1 MKASDIKT
9 LDKSIQRR
17 VRLEEKVVKAIYNAV
32 AEKAHRIRLCD
43 GEEWAN
49 DNVQSWAELK
59 NDMHQCDEEWLQI
72 VFKPGTF
79 TDEVMSGIKHRCTLW
94 LVYGNDGYDVVC
106 DCAYN
111 SQQVHDFISPIMD
124 AAADK
129 AERGVA

>member
-1 MKASDIKT
+1 MKASDIKG
-9 LDKSIQRR
+9 LVPSIQRR

-32 AEKAHRIRLCD
+32 KEKAHRIRLHD

-49 DNVQSWAELK
+49 DNVKSWAELK

-94 LVYGNDGYDVVC
+94 LVYGNDGYDVVA
-106 DCAYN
+106 DCVYN
-111 SQQVHDFISPIMD
+111 SQQVYDFISPIMD
-124 AAADK
+124 EAADK
-129 AERGVA
+129 AERLAD

>member
-1 MKASDIKT
+1 MKASDIKR
-9 LDKSIQRR
+9 LVPSIQRR

-32 AEKAHRIRLCD
+32 KEKAHRIRLHD

-49 DNVQSWAELK
+49 DNVKSWAELK

-94 LVYGNDGYDVVC
+94 LVYGNDGYDVVA
-106 DCAYN
+106 DCVYN
-111 SQQVHDFISPIMD
+111 SQQVYDFISPIMD
-124 AAADK
+124 EAADK
-129 AERGVA
+129 AERLAD

>member
-1 MKASDIKT
+1 MKASDIKG
-9 LDKSIQRR
+9 LVPSIQRR

-32 AEKAHRIRLCD
+32 AEKAHRIRLHD

-49 DNVQSWAELK
+49 DNVKSWAELK

-94 LVYGNDGYDVVC
+94 LVYGNDGYDVVA

-124 AAADK
+124 EAADK
-129 AERGVA
+129 AERLAD

>member
-1 MKASDIKT
+1 MKASDIKG
-9 LDKSIQRR
+9 LVPSIQRR

-32 AEKAHRIRLCD
+32 KEKAHRIRLHD

-49 DNVQSWAELK
+49 DNVKSWAELK

-94 LVYGNDGYDVVC
+94 LVYGNDGYDVVA
-106 DCAYN
+106 DCVYN
-111 SQQVHDFISPIMD
+111 SQQVYDFISPIMD
-124 AAADK
+124 EASDK
-129 AERGVA
+129 AERLAD